1 MKKLTLRDRLKNIL
15 SENPFKGFFQNN
27 RLRPPGAVEEKR
39 FMELCIRCAR
49 CIEVC
54 PYESIERADVAEK
67 LQIGTPYIHPVKRAC
82 YLCMKCPSVCPTGAL
97 IRDLTNPAEVRIGL
111 AVINKKECLNYK
123 YFEEEVT
130 GKVTGNAQ
138 ICSTCYNVCPFTDE
152 AIIMEK
158 FLLPETTDKCTG
170 CGICVEKCPV
180 SVDKEKAINIVPTG
194 MENVKSAGYYYER
207 SKVLRNDPQKY
218 KEIFNGDKVIEK
230 KNSISTFGE
239 KKEFKADF
247 EVESGLEGW
256 D

>member
-1 MKKLTLRDRLKNIL
+1 MSKIALRDRLKRFL
-15 SENPFKGFFQNN
+15 SENPFKDFFKVN

-54 PYESIERADVAEK
+54 PYDSIERADVAER
-67 LQIGTPYIHPVKRAC
+67 LQIGTPYIYPVKRAC

-97 IRDLTNPAEVRIGL
+97 KQNLSNPSQVKIGL
-111 AVINKKECLNYK
+111 AVINKKGCLNYK
-123 YFEEEVT
+123 YFEEEIT
-130 GKVTGNAQ
+130 GKITGKAQ

-152 AIIMEK
+152 AIVMEK
-158 FLLPETTDKCTG
+158 FLLPVITDRCTG

-180 SVDKEKAINIVPTG
+180 SVGEEKAINIVPTG
-194 MENVKSAGYYYER
+194 MENIKNAGYYYER
-207 SKVLRNDPQKY
+207 SKVLRDDPKKY
-218 KEIFNGDKVIEK
+218 KDIFHGDKVIEK
-230 KNSISTFGE
+230 KNTISTFGE